1 MPKPRVNLRI
11 GVVQFSPKYTC
22 FSAGY
27 VFENAAAISPFL
39 EKPRTGPTCQF
50 CSELAKKL
58 ECYVIAGY
66 PEVLDPAELNADD
79 PSPVNGAPNAAE
91 GPDKRPESSSTS
103 GSTTKRE
110 QVGTNSAALYGL
122 DGEWIG
128 GYRKSY
134 LYETDLAW
142 AKQGEGFKT
151 FHLPSPLNTVCLGI
165 CMDLNPQSP
174 WTLERGPY
182 ELADYC
188 VAQNANVLI
197 LLNAWLDSK
206 TETEETSDW
215 STLNYWAS
223 RLRPL
228 WTNGDDVDKDG
239 QRTQADVDPQDGEK
253 EIVVVVCNRCGEENG
268 TLFAGTS
275 AIFSMVAGS
284 GRPKLLDMMERR
296 EEGVRIWN
304 IRV

>member
-1 MPKPRVNLRI
+1 MA
-11 GVVQFSPKYTC
+11 FT
-22 FSAGY
+22 GY
-27 VFENAAAISPFL
+27 VFENAVAISPFL

-66 PEVLDPAELNADD
+66 PEVLDPEEPKPDD
-79 PSPVNGAPNAAE
+79 PSPVNGAPNPAE

-103 GSTTKRE
+103 ESTTKRE
-110 QVGTNSAALYGL
+110 QVGTNSAALYGP
-122 DGEWIG
+122 DGEWVG

-134 LYETDLAW
+134 LYETDLTW
-142 AKQGEGFKT
+142 ATEGDGFKT

-165 CMDLNPQSP
+165 CMDLNPRSP
-174 WTLERGPY
+174 WTLGGGPY
-182 ELADYC
+182 ELADHC

-206 TETEETSDW
+206 TEVEETSDW

-228 WTNGDDVDKDG
+228 WTNGRGDDEDEDG
-239 QRTQADVDPQDGEK
+239 GDTQADLGSQDEGK
-253 EIVVVVCNRCGEENG
+253 ETIVVVCNRCGEEND

-275 AIFSMVAGS
+275 AIFSMIAGS
-284 GRPKLLDMMERR
+284 GRPKLLDMMERH